1 MTASAGLVVAT
12 YHAAAREI
20 RAKAAAIEKRALG
33 WFQDLVEN
41 PVEIFSVDFVVE
53 AAARIFQFNF
63 RLKAVFPCV
72 GKRSPYRTVA
82 QFIL

>member
-1 MTASAGLVVAT
+1 MSRDFGKNCLESVVD
-12 YHAAAREI
+12 EVG
-20 RAKAAAIEKRALG
+20 KRALG